1 MSVSRAPGAGTAVWE
16 AEGTSSVSLKHVAG
30 DGMAQHVE
38 LAFPRDKV
46 CSEPQ
51 GDSEL
56 GGSLLNK

>member
-1 MSVSRAPGAGTAVWE
+1 MWE